1 MTQNPYGP
9 PPGGAYPPQYQ
20 PPMPPGQ
27 GWPPAQPGPPPGYPP
42 ADVAGNPY
50 QQAPPSPFTQ
60 PRQAGPPAGED
71 PFGNPGAP
79 TGGGGDQPG
88 MHQLGSRLLLI
99 RPTSF
104 DPSAPPHPSSQNGRP
119 GPLVMAELIVCDGE
133 PIPGNVNGDTDQFT
147 PFAAGPKVVPFYCGS
162 MFIRGAVLPGQLEGY
177 VAGRG
182 FCLGRLAKGT
192 PGKAGKPPWV
202 LADPTEAD
210 RVIGRQIH
218 AQWDQIKAAAA
229 PPRPDQFGAPVAG
242 PPPGAYQGQF
252 SQPQGQPNY
261 QQGPPPGWSG
271 NPMPYPGQ
279 PQQGPPPGYPQQ
291 QYPPY

>member
-9 PPGGAYPPQYQ
+9 PPGGAYPPQY

-27 GWPPAQPGPPPGYPP
+27 GWPPGYPA

-60 PRQAGPPAGED
+60 QGQAGPPAGD
-71 PFGNPGAP
+71 PFDNPGAP

-88 MHQLGSRLLLI
+88 MHQLGGRLLLI
-99 RPTSF
+99 RPKDYNPT
-104 DPSAPPHPSSQNGRP
+104 APPHPSSTQGP
-119 GPLVMAELIVCDGE
+119 GPLVMAELIVCDGPPLE
-133 PIPGNVNGDTDQFT
+133 GNINGDTDQFT
-147 PFAAGPKVVPFYCGS
+147 PFASGPRVAPFYCGS
-162 MFIRGAVLPGQLEGY
+162 MYIRGAVLPGQLEPF

-182 FCLGRLAKGT
+182 QVLGRLGKGT
-192 PGKAGKPPWV
+192 AGKSGKPPWV

-210 RVIGRQIH
+210 RVLGRQIH

-229 PPRPDQFGAPVAG
+229 PPRPDQFGAPVAPVSNG
-242 PPPGAYQGQF
+242 FA
-252 SQPQGQPNY
+252 
-261 QQGPPPGWSG
+261 
-271 NPMPYPGQ
+271 
-279 PQQGPPPGYPQQ
+279 QQGPPPGYSQQPPANPYIQQGPPPGYGQAQPPNPYAQQAPPGYPQQQ